1 MISACSVRH
10 PEIRRKKY
18 TTDYHKMPV
27 LNSEALKSLY
37 FVSLSPGRNYIMDDI
52 LKKLR
57 YREQDRIAVINSPE
71 DFRERITG
79 LLPDVQ
85 IDTEINARYLYD
97 FMIAFTPASTD
108 VERLGPACIHNLSTD
123 GKLWM
128 AYPKGTS
135 HRDTTDINRDSG
147 WQTVEETGF
156 RRVSQVAIDS
166 YWSALRFRNA
176 RYVKSGK

>member
-1 MISACSVRH
+1 
-10 PEIRRKKY
+10 
-18 TTDYHKMPV
+18 
-27 LNSEALKSLY
+27 
-37 FVSLSPGRNYIMDDI
+37 MDDI

-57 YREQDRIAVINSPE
+57 YGEQERIAVLNAPVEFRDRIA
-71 DFRERITG
+71 G

-97 FMIAFTPASTD
+97 FMIAFTPVMTD
-108 VERLGPACIHNLSTD
+108 VERLGPACIHNLSND

-128 AYPKGTS
+128 AYPKGKSRRYTS
-135 HRDTTDINRDSG
+135 DINRDRG

-156 RRVSQVAIDS
+156 RRVSQVAIDTD
-166 YWSALRFRNA
+166 WSALRFRNA